1 LTTGTFL
8 GGRINIGKE
17 IKEAGRL
24 MRTLDND
31 ENIG

>member
-24 MRTLDND
+24 MRSTDD
-31 ENIG
+31 